1 MAINRALYSGM
12 GMQKAIQQSNQSVND
27 TGGFRTYMKKTPRP
41 MMGKIPAG
49 TLVFDII
56 PFIAERDFGVIKAGT
71 AQYVL
76 DVWAHTNV
84 GPTKDSVIC
93 PAATLGLPCPI
104 CEERSRLE
112 ASGAPQEAIKELKPK
127 RRVVYNVWVHDTAR
141 VEENK
146 GVQILEGAHFSFEKN
161 IQAIARNPV
170 TGEFIFFAD
179 IDTGKSVAFTRTGT
193 GAKDTR
199 YDGFMFVD
207 RRAPIPDAIVAQ
219 SIALESYVEVLSYD
233 ELASKFRAVPK
244 ERLQEPDD
252 VPAGGYGGYNAAPAA
267 APVYGQTAPVYGQTA
282 PAAPAAPVYGQTAP
296 AAPAAPV
303 YGQTAPAAPVYGQ
316 TAPTAPVAP
325 TAAPVA
331 AAPAAPVQVG
341 TSDGIQCPMAD
352 IGGIFGKSLDTF
364 DQCSACAV
372 WDECSV
378 EHDSK
383 FSN

>member
-27 TGGFRTYMKKTPRP
+27 TGGFRTYVKKTPRP

-76 DVWAHTNV
+76 DVWAHTNI

-219 SIALESYVEVLSYD
+219 SVALESYVEVLSYD

-282 PAAPAAPVYGQTAP
+282 PVAP

-303 YGQTAPAAPVYGQ
+303 YGQTAPTAAPVYGQ
-316 TAPTAPVAP
+316 TAPT
-325 TAAPVA
+325 APVA

-383 FSN
+383 FANQN